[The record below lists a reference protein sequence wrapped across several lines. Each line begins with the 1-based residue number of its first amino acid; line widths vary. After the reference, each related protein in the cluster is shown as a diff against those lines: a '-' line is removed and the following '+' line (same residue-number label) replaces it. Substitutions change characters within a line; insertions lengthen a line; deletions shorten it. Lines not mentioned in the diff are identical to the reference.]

1 MVLKDHFR
9 HRLDHFFTTRIK
21 VLESPF
27 VITNIF
33 MSLNRISLA
42 TDSIKW
48 NKKILSYI
56 KQFTDK
62 PEKANI
68 LLLHSIFHG

>member
-1 MVLKDHFR
+1 
-9 HRLDHFFTTRIK
+9 
-21 VLESPF
+21 
-27 VITNIF
+27 

-48 NKKILSYI
+48 NKKILSYM